1 MARFV
6 FIVGTDTGVGKT
18 VTMAAVATHMATSGA
33 WLALVKPVQT
43 GLVDGEFGDV
53 QIASHLSGVSD
64 VHEFVRLP
72 DPLSPDAAARLRQVA
87 VPTIEDLA
95 GKLRDVPV
103 PADTVL
109 VEGSGGIRVRL
120 DTRGGTILDLAQA
133 VRDQGR
139 VEVIVVV
146 RAGLGT
152 LNHTELTVEAIRRAD
167 LPLSGLIIGSWP
179 EQPDLAAGWNIL
191 DLPRVSGLP
200 LLARLPEGAGRWTPN
215 DFQHAAWRWFS
226 RRI

>member
-1 MARFV
+1 MARYV
-6 FIVGTDTGVGKT
+6 FIVGTVSGVGKT
-18 VTMAAVATHMATSGA
+18 VTMAAVATHLATSGS

-53 QIASHLSGVSD
+53 QVASHLSGVSD

-72 DPLSPDAAARLRQVA
+72 DPLSPDAAARLRQVS
-87 VPTIEDLA
+87 VPTIHELA
-95 GKLRDVPV
+95 AKLRDVPV

-133 VRDQGR
+133 VRDHGQ
-139 VEVIVVV
+139 VQVIVVV

-167 LPLSGLIIGSWP
+167 LPLIGLIIGSWP
-179 EQPDLAAGWNIL
+179 EQPDLAAGWNVL

-200 LLARLPEGAGRWTPN
+200 LLARLPEGAGRWAPSE
-215 DFQHAAWRWFS
+215 FQYAAWRWFS
-226 RRI
+226 RRL

>member
-1 MARFV
+1 MARYV

-18 VTMAAVATHMATSGA
+18 VTMAAVATHMATAGN
-33 WLALVKPVQT
+33 WLALVKPIQT
-43 GLVDGEFGDV
+43 GLVDSEFGDV
-53 QIASHLSGVSD
+53 QVAAHLSGVTD
-64 VHEFVRLP
+64 AHEFVRLP

-87 VPTIEDLA
+87 IPTVDELSA
-95 GKLRDVPV
+95 RLRDVPV

-120 DTRGGTILDLAQA
+120 DTRGGTILDLAKA
-133 VRDQGR
+133 VRDHGQ
-139 VEVIVVV
+139 VEVVVVV

-167 LPLSGLIIGSWP
+167 LPLLGLVIGSWP

-200 LLARLPEGAGRWTPN
+200 LLARLPEGAGRWSPSE
-215 DFQHAAWRWFS
+215 FQHAAWRWFS
-226 RRI
+226 RRL